1 MHVWQ
6 VHHASKHKDTWKCT
20 ARNHIYYLTK
30 FLPNGKLAFF
40 VVGAFETSQEDH
52 NYSASPNASEGKVA
66 VCTGREQ

>member
-1 MHVWQ
+1 MPQ
-6 VHHASKHKDTWKCT
+6 NTRTLGNT